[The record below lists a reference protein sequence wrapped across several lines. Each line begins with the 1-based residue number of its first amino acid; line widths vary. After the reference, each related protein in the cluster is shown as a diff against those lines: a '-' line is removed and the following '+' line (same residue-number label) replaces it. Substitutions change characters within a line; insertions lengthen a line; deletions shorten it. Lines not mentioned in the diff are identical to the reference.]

1 MSNKKR
7 CGDYGHLTREGKPC
21 IRPVVR
27 GHTVCRSHGG
37 GQIIAAA
44 KRQLLDAIDPTINR
58 LITVI
63 ETSNHDPSVVSACKD
78 LLDRAGLKPADK
90 LQVEAVQVFDPDR
103 DQLSDEQL
111 QKLIETAKEL
121 QK

>member
-1 MSNKKR
+1 M
-7 CGDYGHLTREGKPC
+7 TREGKPC

-37 GQIIAAA
+37 GQILAAA
-44 KRQLLDAIDPTINR
+44 QRRLLDAIDPTINR

-63 ETSNHDPSVVSACKD
+63 ETSKHDPSVVSACKD

-90 LQVEAVQVFDPDR
+90 LQVEAVEVLDPGR
-103 DQLSDEQL
+103 EALSDADLQL
-111 QKLIETAKEL
+111 LIATAKTLRE
-121 QK
+121 